1 MFDPNMKNLPLYAAI
16 GLTLAIPLHALPAQ
30 EAATVPSGVVSLSI
44 PAGTGAGKTT
54 SLISLPLLET
64 ATLDGKS
71 VGTFSSVTSTTFSDT
86 SAGWTPGE
94 LSTVSQPKILLITS
108 GAAEGHMFLISTT
121 ASTQN
126 TATTAT
132 ISTADSIVA
141 DLTTLGI
148 LTGANGDTYRILNC
162 DTLATLFGT
171 PETTGV
177 LGGTSANTADSV
189 ILVVNGSASTY
200 YYKTDATPNRW
211 TKVAPGNPDASAT
224 PVLPYYGI
232 QYSRLGTSPIELTVT
247 GDVPADPR
255 KTFVKNSGTTFLA
268 QYWPVD
274 STLSSTGISSL
285 QSWVSGAS
293 TNVAD
298 TVIITSNGSA
308 STFWFDGTNWR
319 KAAPGNPI
327 SNTTVIPT
335 CSTVSMVKKGSASGY
350 SILSQSLPYTL
361 Q

>member
-1 MFDPNMKNLPLYAAI
+1 MKNLPLCAAI
-16 GLTLAIPLHALPAQ
+16 GFALAVPLSESPAQ
-30 EAATVPSGVVSLSI
+30 TASTVPVGVVHTSI
-44 PAGTGAGKTT
+44 PAGTGSVKKT

-64 ATLDGKS
+64 ATLNGKS
-71 VGTFSSVTSTTFSDT
+71 VGRFSGVTSTTFSDS

-94 LSTVSQPKILLITS
+94 LSTVAEPKLLLITS
-108 GAAEGHMFLISTT
+108 GAAEGHMFLISTAP
-121 ASTQN
+121 ASQN

-132 ISTADSIVA
+132 ISTADSTVV
-141 DLTTLGI
+141 DLTSLGI
-148 LTGANGDTYRILNC
+148 LTGASGDTYRILNC
-162 DTLATLFGT
+162 DTLASLFGT

-189 ILVVNGSASTY
+189 IIVVNGSASTY
-200 YYKTDATPNRW
+200 YYKSDATPNRW

-232 QYSRLGTSPIELTVT
+232 QYSRLGSSSIELTVT
-247 GDVPADPR
+247 GDIPANPK

-274 STLSSTGISSL
+274 STLASTGISSL
-285 QSWVSGAS
+285 QGWVSGTS
-293 TNVAD
+293 TTVAD

-308 STFWFDGTNWR
+308 STYWFDGTNWR

-335 CSTVSMVKKGSASGY
+335 CSTISMVKKGSASGY
-350 SILSQSLPYTL
+350 SILGQSLPYTL